1 MADRYTKAEDGFF
14 GDESGDD
21 NTNETD
27 DTPTMNVIPNETSD
41 WYIALTH
48 PTDVAAAFL
57 KAHKDETTT
66 WSGIPEEKRSV
77 QLKYYKALYEAKQK
91 IGARQS
97 ENVTASIRFNPSE
110 DREDDSYAHHF
121 GNELPTIETVDATG
135 DELLA
140 LESQEG
146 VAKDSDGEPTWPE
159 GSTDEIGRGL
169 TPRFP
174 VIDGEALPHYVTTES
189 ELEDALELIAQIPD
203 EPPIPENQLNPLEET
218 ARAMGVEPDYI
229 DSNLEGY
236 PVPLE
241 LTIDEMMETVEG
253 SSDVAMVSMM
263 LDAEKATKNR
273 KTAVPALEKAL
284 KRAKERNEEQAPSS
298 NGNTGGSGGFFD
310 EPKESNGGDPEVP
323 TTVDTD
329 DVGKATKVK
338 MAMSLVEDDGIDID
352 EARAMVGL

>member
-1 MADRYTKAEDGFF
+1 MANRYTKAENGFF
-14 GDESGDD
+14 GDESSDD

-41 WYIALTH
+41 WYIAMTH
-48 PTDVAAAFL
+48 QTDVAAAFL
-57 KAHKDETTT
+57 KAHKDETTS

-91 IGARQS
+91 IGVRQS
-97 ENVTASIRFNPSE
+97 ENVTKSIRFNPSE
-110 DREDDSYAHHF
+110 NREDGSYAHHF
-121 GNELPTIETVDATG
+121 GNELSTIETVDATG

-140 LESQEG
+140 LEAQEG

-203 EPPIPENQLNPLEET
+203 EPAIPEEQLTPLEET
-218 ARAMGVEPDYI
+218 ARAMGVEINNI
-229 DSNLEGY
+229 DANLEGY

-241 LTIDEMMETVEG
+241 LTIDEMMEIVEG
-253 SSDVAMVSMM
+253 SSDPAMVGMM
-263 LDAEKATKNR
+263 LDAEKATENR
-273 KTAVPALEKAL
+273 KTAVPKLEKAFE
-284 KRAKERNEEQAPSS
+284 RAKERYEEQTASS
-298 NGNTGGSGGFFD
+298 NGNAGGSGGFFD
-310 EPKESNGGDPEVP
+310 DPEVP

-329 DVGKATKVK
+329 GVGKATKVK
-338 MAMSLVEDDGIDID
+338 MAMSLVEDDGMDTD
-352 EARAMVGL
+352 EAKAMVGL